1 MPDVSIVISSYNR
14 CASLLSTLEHFKDQD
29 ADTSTY
35 EIIVVDNNSTDQTRE
50 VVEGFVETAR
60 QVNVHYCFEGR
71 QGVSY
76 ARNLGITR
84 SRGRIIAFTDDDI
97 RPSQNWIS
105 SVKAAFDQF
114 PEADCIG
121 GRVLPDA
128 ATIFPS
134 WLTED
139 HWTPLA
145 LMDLG
150 DKPIELDVQN
160 GPGLIGANLA
170 VRSSALNEVGLFDP
184 QLQRVKESI
193 GSMEDHEFL
202 LRLSYAQKRIMYVPN
217 LVVHAYIFPERLT
230 KSYHRRWHNG
240 HGHFFAIMRAADFES
255 SGAKIFDIPGHVYRG
270 ALTSFFRWMKYRM
283 KNQPDI
289 EFHYQ
294 TELDFYLGFVRQ
306 RLADRGNDRTSQQQ

>member
-14 CASLLSTLEHFKDQD
+14 CESLLSTLEHFRNQD
-29 ADTSTY
+29 AHASTY
-35 EIIVVDNNSTDQTRE
+35 EVIVVDNNSTDQTRE
-50 VVEGFVETAR
+50 VVEDFVKTAPH
-60 QVNVHYCFEGR
+60 VNVHYCFEGR

-76 ARNLGITR
+76 ARNKGIAT

-97 RPSQNWIS
+97 RPSPNWIS
-105 SVKAAFDQF
+105 SVKSAFDQF
-114 PEADCIG
+114 PDADCIG

-128 ATIFPS
+128 TTTFPE
-134 WLTED
+134 WLTAD

-160 GPGLIGANLA
+160 GPGLIAANLA
-170 VRSSALNEVGLFDP
+170 VRSAVLNEVGVFAP
-184 QLQRVKESI
+184 QLQRVKGSI
-193 GSMEDHEFL
+193 GSMEDHEFQ
-202 LRLSYAQKRIMYVPN
+202 LRLSYARKRIMYVPD

-230 KSYHRRWHNG
+230 KSYHRRWHAG
-240 HGHFFAIMRAADFES
+240 HGHFFAIMRAADFEAS
-255 SGAKIFDIPGHVYRG
+255 SAKLFDIPGHVYRG
-270 ALTSFFRWMKYRM
+270 ALTSFYRWMKYRV
-283 KNQPDI
+283 KNQPDV

-306 RLADRGNDRTSQQQ
+306 RLADRGNKPKKQ